1 VYVLVCVKSTHQG
14 FVAAE
19 YGAKP
24 VLGDGTS
31 FEPRSAQRVLGTVST
46 LSGYLLAGPRLFS
59 LQQTVMHE
67 LHGQV

>member
-1 VYVLVCVKSTHQG
+1 MRLYVLKSTHRG

-24 VLGDGTS
+24 VLGDGTR

-46 LSGYLLAGPRLFS
+46 LSGYLLAGPRLS